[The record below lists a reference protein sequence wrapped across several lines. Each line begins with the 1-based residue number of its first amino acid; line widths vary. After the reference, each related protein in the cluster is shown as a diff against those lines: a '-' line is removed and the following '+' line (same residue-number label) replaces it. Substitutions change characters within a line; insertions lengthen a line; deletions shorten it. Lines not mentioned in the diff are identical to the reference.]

1 MTQRSLFFVLLLLF
15 SQCNPGSDPDF
26 RPGRTPEI
34 KRKATTRFERLD
46 PARTGVQF
54 VQNITETY
62 DYSFVLDPYIY
73 NGGGV
78 GVLDFDLDGLQDL
91 YFTARQGECRL
102 YRNTGGLRFED
113 VTAKAGVAAAAGLKT
128 GVAVADVNA
137 DGFPDLYV
145 CRTGLKPSADRI
157 NLLLINNKN
166 GTFSESAAA
175 YGLADLSASQCAN
188 FFDFDLDGDLDLY
201 VVNQPVEN
209 NTINNLDFV
218 PGPDKTVRNQPPRLI
233 HDTDR
238 LYRNEG
244 AGRFTDIS
252 QEAGIWNR
260 AWGLSVTT
268 SDFNDDGYPDLYI
281 GNDFVMPDFV
291 YINNRRGGFEDQ
303 GERWFRHTSNH
314 TMGVDIADLN
324 NDALLDLIAL
334 DMLAEPWER
343 RKKLMSTMIL
353 ERYRQMVAL
362 GYGHQVMRNTL
373 QMNNGDGSFSEIG
386 CLAGVFATDW
396 SWAPLIAD
404 FDNDGWKD
412 IFISNGIKRDL
423 NDMDF
428 LFYTAD

>member
-1 MTQRSLFFVLLLLF
+1 MIPRSLFFPLLLLLT
-15 SQCNPGSDPDF
+15 QCNPGADPDF
-26 RPGRTPEI
+26 RPGKTPQI
-34 KRKATTRFERLD
+34 KRKATTRLD

-62 DYSFVLDPYIY
+62 DYSFVVDPYIY

-78 GVLDFDLDGLQDL
+78 AVLDFDLDGLQDL

-102 YRNTGGLRFED
+102 YRNTGNLLFED
-113 VTAKAGVAAAAGLKT
+113 VTAKAGVAAPAGLKT

-145 CRTGLKPSADRI
+145 CRTGLKPSADRV
-157 NLLLINNKN
+157 NLLFINNKN
-166 GTFSESAAA
+166 GTFSERAEA

-218 PGPDKTVRNQPPRLI
+218 PGPGKTVRNQAPRLI

-244 AGRFTDIS
+244 NGRFTDVS
-252 QEAGIWNR
+252 QAAGIWNR

-268 SDFNDDGYPDLYI
+268 TDFNDDGYPDLYI

-303 GERWFRHTSNH
+303 GDRWFRHTSNH

-362 GYGHQVMRNTL
+362 GYGHQV
-373 QMNNGDGSFSEIG
+373 SAIP
-386 CLAGVFATDW
+386 C
-396 SWAPLIAD
+396 
-404 FDNDGWKD
+404 K
-412 IFISNGIKRDL
+412 
-423 NDMDF
+423 
-428 LFYTAD
+428 